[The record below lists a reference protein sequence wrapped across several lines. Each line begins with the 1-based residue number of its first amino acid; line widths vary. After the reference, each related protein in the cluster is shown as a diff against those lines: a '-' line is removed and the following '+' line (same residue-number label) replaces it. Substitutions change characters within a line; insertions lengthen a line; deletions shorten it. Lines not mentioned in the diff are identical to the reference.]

1 MTDSTEKHAQP
12 TASTVLS
19 TRIIAWSDGVKQT
32 ESDVLAVERPL
43 EIHIA
48 GVSPLITMR
57 TPGHDRELAVGLLFG
72 EGVIHQGD
80 DVVYIKPSPDET
92 DILRVMLRSEA

>member
-1 MTDSTEKHAQP
+1 MTDSTEKHAQSA
-12 TASTVLS
+12 ASTVLS

-57 TPGHDRELAVGLLFG
+57 T
-72 EGVIHQGD
+72 
-80 DVVYIKPSPDET
+80 
-92 DILRVMLRSEA
+92 RSC